1 MFRQLG
7 LLAAALILVAVPA
20 TAGMMLLGM
29 GGLPGGGYTPLC
41 GGSNPTCAYAYST
54 ERKLVSTATTALQ
67 VERSVDSTTQDV
79 GFTST
84 GRVNTATVDAFCNA
98 SVGGVI
104 SRNCLISKI
113 YDQSGNG
120 CVIYNSSVANM
131 PNYMVD
137 PEHSGLPR
145 FQKAY
150 QGPGGVLTFLL
161 DSNGGVASPFTG
173 ACTLVS
179 GGTQSL
185 FMAGSSLY
193 TAFSSGQFG
202 LMENTHGATAGTMW
216 AAFIGPP
223 EPGTDAGYLY
233 DKCINTLGL
242 NCGGLD
248 TEAQGPQA
256 NYTRTANDDV
266 IDIATS
272 AGSTGPVNIWMNNVQ
287 ITTAE
292 AVPHALVTQ
301 HRMTWGTS
309 GDASTPGPSIGR
321 TETFYA
327 LTLSSGQVAALYSNE
342 TTFTAGLTTTYQ
354 GPGDVVGGETS
365 YSTGPTD
372 QEVVQMQWLSQCFS
386 LRKCYAAYEGP
397 ALNVCQGSGS
407 CEDIGWVNNAIDTA
421 TMSAFCGPVSG
432 HNNCAVQIWYNEAL
446 NIVNTTNG
454 VGTGI
459 DATAVSS
466 SNRPAVLWSGC
477 GTTAI
482 TVCIQTSAANYFTTN
497 AVSSTSTVGDGGYSM
512 SAVAQRTGGTA
523 ALSALLSSASTPAT
537 FIGFAASANTCAGS
551 ASTGGTGATAAC
563 NDNALHSITVDAVT
577 SPSKSIKVYVD
588 GTAGTAVTGLTPAY
602 GETGLGVGATG
613 AGLDSCICQLSEVLF
628 FVDNYNAA
636 FNAGLGVTG
645 VANLRANQ
653 RAVFGF

>member
-7 LLAAALILVAVPA
+7 LLAAVLILVAVPA
-20 TAGMMLLGM
+20 TAGMMMLGM

-41 GGSNPTCAYAYST
+41 GGSNPTCTYAYST
-54 ERKLVSTATTALQ
+54 ERQMVSTATLAFQ
-67 VERSVDSTTQDV
+67 VERSVDSATQDV
-79 GFTST
+79 GFT
-84 GRVNTATVDAFCNA
+84 GAGVVNTATVDGFCNA
-98 SVGGVI
+98 SVAGVI
-104 SRNCLISKI
+104 SRNCFISAI
-113 YDQSGNG
+113 YDQTGNN
-120 CVIYNSSVANM
+120 CKIYNTTAANM
-131 PNYMVD
+131 PDYLTD
-137 PEHSGLPR
+137 PNHSGLPR

-216 AAFIGPP
+216 AAFIGPL
-223 EPGTDAGYLY
+223 GAYTY
-233 DKCINTLGL
+233 DKCVANTT

-272 AGSTGPVNIWMNNVQ
+272 AGSLGPVNIWMNNVQ

-292 AVPHALVTQ
+292 AVPHALATQ
-301 HRMTWGTS
+301 YRMTWGTS

-342 TTFTAGLTTTYQ
+342 TAFDAGLTTAYQ
-354 GPGDVVGGETS
+354 GPGDLIGGETS
-365 YSTGPTD
+365 YSIGLTD
-372 QEVVQMQWLSQCFS
+372 QEVKQMHWLSQCFS

-432 HNNCAVQIWYNEAL
+432 LNNCAVQIWYNEAL
-446 NIVNTTNG
+446 NMVNSTGNG
-454 VGTGI
+454 VGAGV
-459 DATAVSS
+459 DATAASS

-477 GTTAI
+477 GTSTI
-482 TVCIQTSAANYFTTN
+482 TVCIQTSATNYFTTN
-497 AVSSTSTVGDGGYSM
+497 IPNTGAGTGSGGYSL
-512 SAVAQRTGGTA
+512 SAVAQRTGGTS
-523 ALSALLSSASTPAT
+523 ALSAIFSSVSPPTT
-537 FIGFAASANTCAGS
+537 FIGFAAAVNTCAGS
-551 ASTGGTGATAAC
+551 VSTGGSGATATCA
-563 NDNALHSITVDAVT
+563 DNAVHSITVDGVT

-588 GTAGTAVTGLTPAY
+588 GTAGTGVTGLTPAL

-613 AGLDSCICQLSEVLF
+613 AGLDPCTCQLSEALF
-628 FVDNYNAA
+628 FVDGYNTA
-636 FNAGLGVTG
+636 FNAGLGATG

-653 RAVFGF
+653 RAAYGF